1 MCYVL
6 AKDRNKHGCVA
17 LKTQIGKPLSALKR
31 ELNALAPRG
40 GIEIVVISRPTAY
53 GEYAPYSFVQTAEEL
68 KEAVKRM

>member
-40 GIEIVVISRPTAY
+40 GIEIVVISRLRRIRALLLRPD
-53 GEYAPYSFVQTAEEL
+53 
-68 KEAVKRM
+68 RR